1 MVDRGESLFVTR
13 LLVTSSFHLLVMPPK
28 TARKC
33 QIESSLQKAREAKR
47 LRESGEGTQW
57 AVAESDPRQQQY
69 KDDLS
74 GLLHTSDEAL
84 DTDNESIDPDF
95 IDEKNGYLQLTQEE
109 YDKAKNDSTI
119 TRFARELFE
128 YGEAKEGYWTA
139 DKLMK
144 QIKAAVKI
152 AEAKYPKCEGYR
164 LVWIFDH
171 SSCHAAMPDDAL
183 DASKMNVNPGGKQ
196 RVMRNGYWNGQ
207 PQSMNFALGIPK
219 GM

>member
-1 MVDRGESLFVTR
+1 MVDRESLFVTR
-13 LLVTSSFHLLVMPPK
+13 LLVTTSFHLLAMPPK
-28 TARKC
+28 TARKR

-47 LRESGEGTQW
+47 SRESGEGTSQR

-128 YGEAKEGYWTA
+128 YGEPKEG
-139 DKLMK
+139 
-144 QIKAAVKI
+144 
-152 AEAKYPKCEGYR
+152 
-164 LVWIFDH
+164 
-171 SSCHAAMPDDAL
+171 
-183 DASKMNVNPGGKQ
+183 
-196 RVMRNGYWNGQ
+196 
-207 PQSMNFALGIPK
+207 
-219 GM
+219 

>member
-1 MVDRGESLFVTR
+1 MNPAYRKPGKQRDCESQAKEHPNGQ
-13 LLVTSSFHLLVMPPK
+13 LLNL
-28 TARKC
+28 
-33 QIESSLQKAREAKR
+33 
-47 LRESGEGTQW
+47 
-57 AVAESDPRQQQY
+57 PRQQQY

-144 QIKAAVKI
+144 QIHVL
-152 AEAKYPKCEGYR
+152 PSQ
-164 LVWIFDH
+164 V
-171 SSCHAAMPDDAL
+171 P
-183 DASKMNVNPGGKQ
+183 V
-196 RVMRNGYWNGQ
+196 
-207 PQSMNFALGIPK
+207 
-219 GM
+219 